1 MRWMVRDVAH
11 KAIGDILDQLGV
23 TADLDDGDLVSSAVV
38 VLAILIEGD
47 QAPRLTI
54 ATSEGIGWIQQA
66 GLLRLAERITS
77 EPPDLSGDDD

>member
-1 MRWMVRDVAH
+1 MAH

-38 VLAILIEGD
+38 VLAILIE
-47 QAPRLTI
+47 
-54 ATSEGIGWIQQA
+54 
-66 GLLRLAERITS
+66 RITS